1 MIMLDRDE
9 VINWLNEISLRPCDF
24 TREDFDACETELLAN
39 TAMELLDIDSKPL
52 VQREIECPNC
62 HQRFTSYFEN
72 RKPVPLYE
80 GRMLKIVVEDDDDSE

>member
-1 MIMLDRDE
+1 MIMLDRDQ

-24 TREDFDACETELLAN
+24 TREDFDAYETELLAN

-52 VQREIECPNC
+52 VQREIECPKC

-72 RKPVPLYE
+72 RNAVPLYE
-80 GRMLKIVVEDDDDSE
+80 GRMLKIVVEDNEDR

>member
-1 MIMLDRDE
+1 MIMLDRDQ

-24 TREDFDACETELLAN
+24 TREDFDAYETEMLAN
-39 TAMELLDIDSKPL
+39 TAMDLLDIDSKPL

-72 RKPVPLYE
+72 REPVPLYE
-80 GRMLKIVVEDDDDSE
+80 GRMLKIVVEDDDDSD